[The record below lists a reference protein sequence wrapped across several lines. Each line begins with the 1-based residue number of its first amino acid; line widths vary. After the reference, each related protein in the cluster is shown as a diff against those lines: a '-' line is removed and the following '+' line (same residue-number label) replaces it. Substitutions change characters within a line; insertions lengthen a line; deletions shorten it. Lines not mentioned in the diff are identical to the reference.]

1 MDQIKGAVK
10 HALKA
15 YFGGCFGC
23 LGALS
28 GATALFLVLAVTLGP
43 RALGMFQAIQLP
55 SILSLLSPA
64 TMLQGQEMPSM
75 GTPGESA
82 PADCYTTID
91 AWVSKSELGKPET
104 TFSKTDGMFPVIT
117 NPTGCGAVNARLA
130 DSAGQTLMEKSF
142 GVVGGGRNG
151 YGDYN
156 PNKNIAP
163 GSYEMQF
170 WYGDILL
177 KKIPLLVQ

>member
-1 MDQIKGAVK
+1 MDQIKGAIK

-28 GATALFLVLAVTLGP
+28 GAMALLLVLAITLGP
-43 RALGMFQAIQLP
+43 RALGMLQAIQLP

-64 TMLQGQEMPSM
+64 TLLSGQGMPPM
-75 GTPGESA
+75 GTPGASA
-82 PADCYTTID
+82 PTDCHTTID
-91 AWVSKSELGKPET
+91 AWVSKSELGQPET

-130 DSAGQTLMEKSF
+130 ESSGQTLLEKAF
-142 GVVGGGRNG
+142 VVVGGGRNG

-156 PNKNIAP
+156 TNKNLTP

-170 WYGDILL
+170 WYGEILL
-177 KKIPLLVQ
+177 ETIPLIVQ